1 MTVSP
6 AASRLVLSDDFLKI
20 LLYEVEIVALRK
32 ILSRSTPLMRPPFHG
47 RGSHSPNLA
56 RIMHH
61 TTVFCRSCELTR
73 ADVPSGGIGVR
84 TLVMQRV
91 GG

>member
-1 MTVSP
+1 MITLPSIVKTFDVRDIGKCPTCMRISFL
-6 AASRLVLSDDFLKI
+6 AMLLSWLLVWVVFAMDL
-20 LLYEVEIVALRK
+20 
-32 ILSRSTPLMRPPFHG
+32 T
-47 RGSHSPNLA
+47 

-61 TTVFCRSCELTR
+61 TTLFCRSCELTR